1 MQFPNRLGSTGGLK
15 HAALKAVYTG
25 GKLPLLLYG
34 APVWKK
40 AIDKVTY
47 KSKLVRVQRLV
58 NIRSAKAYRT
68 VSNKSLCI
76 LTGLNPIDI
85 KAEEAFQFYHLNKG
99 STKEETLVDCDMEVK
114 YWHHPTEMIN
124 FLTESNVETSTI
136 QIFTDGR
143 KSKQGVGPSV
153 AILKSVTHIKS

>member
-1 MQFPNRLGSTGGLK
+1 
-15 HAALKAVYTG
+15 
-25 GKLPLLLYG
+25 
-34 APVWKK
+34 
-40 AIDKVTY
+40 
-47 KSKLVRVQRLV
+47 
-58 NIRSAKAYRT
+58 
-68 VSNKSLCI
+68 
-76 LTGLNPIDI
+76 
-85 KAEEAFQFYHLNKG
+85 
-99 STKEETLVDCDMEVK
+99 MEVK